1 MFYADGK
8 LYNMVQTIYKM
19 EIGDWIIMLEKMRS
33 IISEQLGVDENNI
46 DLNTSFK
53 DDLDADSLDLFEL
66 IMAIEDKFNV
76 EIPSD
81 DVANLDTVEDVIEYL
96 KEQGIDA

>member
-1 MFYADGK
+1 
-8 LYNMVQTIYKM
+8 
-19 EIGDWIIMLEKMRS
+19 MLEKMRE

-81 DVANLDTVEDVIEYL
+81 DVAELDTVEDVIEYL